1 MLKSIIK
8 KIKKKPKQ
16 ESSNFLDLEQVSDF
30 KKNAWVS
37 KGLAETYSKL
47 VDQTFFNAVTAN
59 YFLDYIKPTDKVLDV
74 GAGTGRLTF
83 VMADKGCEVVATDIS
98 ENMMEHIDINKG
110 SRKISTKVA
119 EGEKLPFE
127 DQMFNVVTSLDLM
140 VHFPQWQNFIKEQAR
155 VLKPGGYII
164 YNTYSGDNLKLID
177 EKRDYKEIISK
188 LMYGSDY
195 IANVTKEELISFCD
209 ENNLEVVKL
218 QPYDYWASTALWCDN
233 LEGSECTQL
242 RQLYYKTLKN
252 PKVLEIITKFER
264 EIVKNLSHEDCALM
278 IVVLRKKQ

>member
-8 KIKKKPKQ
+8 KMKKKPKQ
-16 ESSNFLDLEQVSDF
+16 EASHFLELEQVSDF
-30 KKNAWVS
+30 KKKGWMS
-37 KGLAETYSKL
+37 KELALGYSKL

-59 YFLDYIKPTDKVLDV
+59 YFLDYINPTDKVLDV

-98 ENMMEHIDINKG
+98 ENMMEHIEINKG
-110 SRKISTKVA
+110 SRKISTKLA
-119 EGEKLPFE
+119 EGEKLPFD

-195 IANVTKEELISFCD
+195 IANVTKEELTSFCD
-209 ENNLEVVKL
+209 ENNLEIVKL
-218 QPYDYWASTALWCDN
+218 QPYDYWASTALWCGN

-264 EIVKNLSHEDCALM
+264 EIVKNLPHEDCALM